1 MNMNNYEFWQEPYIE
16 LSYVDDENN
25 LHLIDSDELGKPV
38 TLQYHE
44 IHAICETLK
53 MSHNYMKKQIL
64 LDEDYGWEDGSKAP
78 ISKVSLKD
86 MKSARIALSYIR
98 KYMATIHQDG
108 DLSTVQWSGD
118 EFDAE
123 PVTHKG
129 HIL

>member
-1 MNMNNYEFWQEPYIE
+1 MNNYEFWQEPYIE

-38 TLQYHE
+38 TLKYHE
-44 IHAICETLK
+44 IHAICEALK

-64 LDEDYGWEDGSKAP
+64 LDEDYGWEDDSKAP

-108 DLSTVQWSGD
+108 DLSTVQWSAD
-118 EFDAE
+118 DFEAE
-123 PVTHKG
+123 PLTHKG

>member
-1 MNMNNYEFWQEPYIE
+1 MNNYEFWQEPYIE

-38 TLQYHE
+38 TLKYHE
-44 IHAICETLK
+44 VHAICESLK

-64 LDEDYGWEDGSKAP
+64 LDQDYGWEDGSKAP

-118 EFDAE
+118 DFDAE
-123 PVTHKG
+123 PATHNG

>member
-1 MNMNNYEFWQEPYIE
+1 
-16 LSYVDDENN
+16 
-25 LHLIDSDELGKPV
+25 
-38 TLQYHE
+38 
-44 IHAICETLK
+44 
-53 MSHNYMKKQIL
+53 
-64 LDEDYGWEDGSKAP
+64 
-78 ISKVSLKD
+78 

>member
-38 TLQYHE
+38 TLKYHE
-44 IHAICETLK
+44 IHAICEALK

-64 LDEDYGWEDGSKAP
+64 LDEDYGWEDDSKAP

-108 DLSTVQWSGD
+108 DLSTVKWSGD
-118 EFDAE
+118 DFEAE
-123 PVTHKG
+123 PLTHKG

>member
-1 MNMNNYEFWQEPYIE
+1 
-16 LSYVDDENN
+16 
-25 LHLIDSDELGKPV
+25 
-38 TLQYHE
+38 
-44 IHAICETLK
+44 
-53 MSHNYMKKQIL
+53 MKKQIL

-86 MKSARIALSYIR
+86 IKSARIALSYIR

>member
-1 MNMNNYEFWQEPYIE
+1 MNNYEFWQEPYIE

-25 LHLIDSDELGKPV
+25 LHLIDSNELGKPV
-38 TLQYHE
+38 TLKYHE
-44 IHAICETLK
+44 IHAICESLK

>member
-25 LHLIDSDELGKPV
+25 LHLIDSNELGKPV
-38 TLQYHE
+38 TLKYHE
-44 IHAICETLK
+44 IHAICESLK